1 MVHQLTHLDL
11 LPPRLSE
18 PPYDLASEPRVALRP
33 HSASEP
39 PVVSRPYDSV
49 SDLVSLGRSE
59 PVALGRRTTIALW
72 LLIAVGIGSC
82 LALFT
87 MLHNPAG
94 CSGLACSIA
103 TYGGHP
109 LLMLVFAAAGTAALL
124 GLAAFTR
131 GLTRASA
138 RALRLLVPA
147 AGLTLAAVTGIVAL
161 LVTGMVIV
169 LVALLAV
176 VVTCAFFA
184 DHS

>member
-1 MVHQLTHLDL
+1 
-11 LPPRLSE
+11 
-18 PPYDLASEPRVALRP
+18 
-33 HSASEP
+33 
-39 PVVSRPYDSV
+39 
-49 SDLVSLGRSE
+49 
-59 PVALGRRTTIALW
+59 VALGRRTTIALW

-82 LALFT
+82 LALFA
-87 MLHNPAG
+87 MLQAPAG
-94 CSGLACSIA
+94 CSGLACTIA

-109 LLMLVFAAAGTAALL
+109 LLMLVFAAAGTTSLL

-138 RALRLLVPA
+138 GALRLLVPA
-147 AGLTLAAVTGIVAL
+147 AGLTLASVTGVVAV

-176 VVTCAFFA
+176 VVTFAFFA

>member
-1 MVHQLTHLDL
+1 MIDQLTHLDL
-11 LPPRLSE
+11 LPSQSE
-18 PPYDLASEPRVALRP
+18 PVVFARP
-33 HSASEP
+33 CDAVSD
-39 PVVSRPYDSV
+39 VVSVKR
-49 SDLVSLGRSE
+49 

-82 LALFT
+82 VALYA

-94 CSGLACSIA
+94 CSDVACSVA

-109 LLMLVFAAAGTAALL
+109 LLMLGFAAAGTAALL
-124 GLAAFTR
+124 VLAAFTR

-138 RALRLLVPA
+138 GALRLLVPA
-147 AGLTLAAVTGIVAL
+147 AGLTLASVTGVVAV
-161 LVTGMVIV
+161 LVTGMLIV

-176 VVTCAFFA
+176 VATFAFFA

>member
-1 MVHQLTHLDL
+1 MVDQLTHLDL
-11 LPPRLSE
+11 LPPRVSE
-18 PPYDLASEPRVALRP
+18 PLPAFVRSFDA
-33 HSASEP
+33 
-39 PVVSRPYDSV
+39 V
-49 SDLVSLGRSE
+49 SDVVPVGRAPQ

-72 LLIAVGIGSC
+72 LLIAVGIVSC
-82 LALFT
+82 LALVV
-87 MLHNPAG
+87 MLQAPAG

-147 AGLTLAAVTGIVAL
+147 AGLTLASVTGVVAV